1 MPTVNPYLNRV
12 AIRDHSQFFGRRKE
26 VSRIFSRIGAS
37 RPQSISVVG
46 DRRIGKSS
54 LLQYLL
60 TPEIQRQHLARPE
73 EYVFVFFDLQQ
84 RRNLSLNGF
93 LEEWLTEIRRVL
105 GDGAPPAAQGSFDGV
120 RAVLEHLR
128 TAHRKLIA
136 VFDEFDIIT
145 SNRAFSADFFAFLR
159 SLANNYEVAY
169 ITSSG
174 RDLQELCHTDQIADS
189 PFFNIFTNIYL
200 RQFNPEE
207 TRELIERPSA
217 LAGIPLEGYADEIRR
232 LGGNFPF
239 YIQIAC
245 SNYFEQ
251 LQDGALDRHAIE
263 ALFDDEVRGH
273 FRYLWEHFS
282 EVEHEV
288 CRAVAEGR
296 SPAKEQT
303 HVLEDLKR
311 AGYVIEEPGGAVR
324 LFSHRFLPVAT
335 RPARGGTTPTD
346 EYLVNEV
353 PVEEIEIPATDPAL
367 DPSRLSGDITRPM
380 SASES
385 MRKVPKRIDHFELQE
400 RIGGGGMGDVF
411 LAKDTELGRKV
422 AIKLLKSRHAGDAET
437 RKRFFREARTASS
450 LNHPN
455 IATVY
460 EIGEIGDVPYLV
472 MEYLKGRTISQKL
485 REEGRF
491 PISEVTRL
499 GAQAA
504 QALAEAH
511 ASGVVHRDV
520 KSSNLMIDKHGNIKM
535 LDFGLA
541 KFDRFARRGNGESDE
556 SLPPYSDIT
565 EPGILVGT
573 VTYMSPEQAANDAAA
588 SPASDIFS
596 LGVVLYEMTTGRL
609 PFDGKSYYQVIDAI
623 LHATPTPVRDLRPE
637 APPELVTIIARA
649 LAKSP
654 ADRFPHADEMAAALR
669 AIH

>member
-12 AIRDHSQFFGRRKE
+12 AIRDCTQFFGRRKE
-26 VSRIFSRIGAS
+26 VARIFSRIGAS

-54 LLQYLL
+54 LLNYIL

-84 RRNLSLNGF
+84 RRNLSLNNF
-93 LEEWLTEIRRVL
+93 LEEWLAEIRRVL
-105 GDGAPPAAQGSFDGV
+105 GSDAPAAQGSFDGV
-120 RAVLEHLR
+120 RAILEFLR
-128 TAHRKLIA
+128 GAHRKLIA
-136 VFDEFDIIT
+136 IFDEFDIIT

-189 PFFNIFTNIYL
+189 PFFNIFTNVYL
-200 RQFNPEE
+200 RQFTNDEV
-207 TRELIERPSA
+207 RELIVRPSA
-217 LAGIPLEGYADEIRR
+217 LAGIPLEAYVDEIRR
-232 LGGNFPF
+232 FGGNFPF

-251 LQDGALDRHAIE
+251 LQDGALDRGSIE

-282 EVEHEV
+282 EVEHAV
-288 CRAVAEGR
+288 CRAVADGQL
-296 SPAKEQT
+296 PAKEQT

-311 AGYVIEEPGGAVR
+311 AGYVIEENGMNR
-324 LFSHRFLPVAT
+324 LFSHRFLAVAT
-335 RPARGGTTPTD
+335 RPTRTTATTD
-346 EYLVNEV
+346 EYLVTEI

-367 DPSRLSGDITRPM
+367 DPMHLSGDITRRM
-380 SASES
+380 TQES
-385 MRKVPKRIDHFELQE
+385 MRKVPKKIGRFELQE

-411 LAKDTELGRKV
+411 LARDTELGRKV
-422 AIKLLKSRHAGDAET
+422 AIKLLKSRHAGDDET
-437 RKRFFREARTASS
+437 RRRFLREARTASS

-472 MEYLKGRTISQKL
+472 MEYLKGRTISQRL
-485 REEGRF
+485 RQEGRF
-491 PISEVTRL
+491 PIADITRL

-504 QALAEAH
+504 HALAEAH
-511 ASGVVHRDV
+511 ATGVVHRDV
-520 KSSNLMIDKHGNIKM
+520 KSSNLMIDKHGNVKI

-541 KFDRFARRGNGESDE
+541 KFDVFARRNNESDE

-573 VTYMSPEQAANDAAA
+573 VTYMSPEQAANDSAA

-623 LHATPTPVRDLRPE
+623 LHATPSPVRDLRPD
-637 APPELVTIIARA
+637 APDALVTVIARA
-649 LAKSP
+649 LAKNP
-654 ADRFPHADEMAAALR
+654 ADRFPSAEDMAAALR
-669 AIH
+669 EIH

>member
-1 MPTVNPYLNRV
+1 MPIVNPYLNRV
-12 AIRDHSQFFGRRKE
+12 AIRDCTQFFGRRKE
-26 VSRIFSRIGAS
+26 VARIFSRIGAS

-54 LLQYLL
+54 LLNYIL
-60 TPEIQRQHLARPE
+60 TAEIQRQHLARPE

-93 LEEWLTEIRRVL
+93 LEEWLTEIRRVV
-105 GDGAPPAAQGSFDGV
+105 GEGAPAAQGSFDGV
-120 RAVLEHLR
+120 RAILEFLR
-128 TAHRKLIA
+128 GAHRKLIA
-136 VFDEFDIIT
+136 IFDEFDIIT

-189 PFFNIFTNIYL
+189 PFFNIFTNVYL
-200 RQFNPEE
+200 RQFTNDEV
-207 TRELIERPSA
+207 RELIIRPSA
-217 LAGIPLEGYADEIRR
+217 LAGIPLEAYVDEIRR
-232 LGGNFPF
+232 FGGNFPF

-251 LQDGALDRHAIE
+251 LQDGALDRAAIE

-282 EVEHEV
+282 EVEHAV
-288 CRAVAEGR
+288 CRAVADGQQ
-296 SPAKEQT
+296 PAKEQT

-311 AGYVIEEPGGAVR
+311 AGYVIEENGMNR
-324 LFSHRFLPVAT
+324 LFSHRFLAVAT
-335 RPARGGTTPTD
+335 RPTRSTTTTD
-346 EYLVNEV
+346 EYLVAEI

-367 DPSRLSGDITRPM
+367 DPMRLSGDITRRM
-380 SASES
+380 TQES
-385 MRKVPKRIDHFELQE
+385 MRKVPKKIGRFELQE

-411 LAKDTELGRKV
+411 LARDTELGRKV
-422 AIKLLKSRHAGDAET
+422 AIKLLKSRHAGDDET
-437 RKRFFREARTASS
+437 RRRFLREARTASS

-472 MEYLKGRTISQKL
+472 MEYLKGRTISQRL
-485 REEGRF
+485 RQEGRF
-491 PISEVTRL
+491 PIADITRL

-511 ASGVVHRDV
+511 ATGVVHRDV
-520 KSSNLMIDKHGNIKM
+520 KSSNLMIDKHGNVKI

-541 KFDRFARRGNGESDE
+541 KFDVFARRNNESDE

-573 VTYMSPEQAANDAAA
+573 VTYMSPEQAANDSAA

-609 PFDGKSYYQVIDAI
+609 PFDGKSYYQVIDSI
-623 LHATPTPVRDLRPE
+623 LHATPSPVRDLRPDVPD
-637 APPELVTIIARA
+637 ALVTVIARA
-649 LAKSP
+649 LAKNP
-654 ADRFPHADEMAAALR
+654 ADRFPSAEDMAAALR
-669 AIH
+669 EIH